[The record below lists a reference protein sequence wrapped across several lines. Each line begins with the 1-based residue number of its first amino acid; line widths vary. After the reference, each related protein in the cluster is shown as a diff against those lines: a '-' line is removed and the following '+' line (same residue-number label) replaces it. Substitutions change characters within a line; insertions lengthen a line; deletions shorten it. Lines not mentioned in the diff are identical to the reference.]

1 MPKKSKPTA
10 TEEVTD
16 VVSSKRVGASS
27 VYYEKSITK
36 NLGNYESAK
45 ITIGVTLP
53 LNPTDEELKVVAK
66 TFEKADEVVTHELE
80 VQLEDLMEDK

>member
-1 MPKKSKPTA
+1 MPKKLVRPSEES
-10 TEEVTD
+10 TE
-16 VVSSKRVGASS
+16 VVKSRKVGSSN

-53 LNPTDEELKVVAK
+53 LDPTEEELEMVSK
-66 TFEKADEVVTHELE
+66 TFEKADEVVTKELE
-80 VQLEDLMEDK
+80 IQLKDLTEDK